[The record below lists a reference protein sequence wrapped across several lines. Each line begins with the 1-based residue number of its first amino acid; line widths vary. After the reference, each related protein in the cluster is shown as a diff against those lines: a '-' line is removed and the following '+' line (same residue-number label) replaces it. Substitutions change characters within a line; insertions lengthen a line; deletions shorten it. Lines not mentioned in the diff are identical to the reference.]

1 MRQRDGHD
9 EACVIASCEDI
20 EMANR
25 LASEALGK
33 SLDSLMPQTRQLL
46 VLLDDYVVQRATKEL
61 APRCE
66 VRFTQRQLRETFSW
80 SDRQLRRHLQRLVEL
95 EYVLMFRSGL
105 GSQRAY
111 QLIYQSEGRDG
122 TPFLMGLIDTS
133 KLRKIT
139 QRQDTGGQKG
149 QSAPPPA
156 GDRRPIGGS
165 SAASKNGVSR
175 VAAKTLKKKPR
186 TTA

>member
-1 MRQRDGHD
+1 MSSNAPRK
-9 EACVIASCEDI
+9 
-20 EMANR
+20 NW
-25 LASEALGK
+25 
-33 SLDSLMPQTRQLL
+33 P
-46 VLLDDYVVQRATKEL
+46 
-61 APRCE
+61 PRCE
-66 VRFTQRQLRETFSW
+66 VRFTQRQLRETLSW

-122 TPFLMGLIDTS
+122 TPFLLGLIDTS

-149 QSAPPPA
+149 QSAPHRRATGGLPA
-156 GDRRPIGGS
+156 PLRQPQ
-165 SAASKNGVSR
+165 
-175 VAAKTLKKKPR
+175 KT
-186 TTA
+186 A